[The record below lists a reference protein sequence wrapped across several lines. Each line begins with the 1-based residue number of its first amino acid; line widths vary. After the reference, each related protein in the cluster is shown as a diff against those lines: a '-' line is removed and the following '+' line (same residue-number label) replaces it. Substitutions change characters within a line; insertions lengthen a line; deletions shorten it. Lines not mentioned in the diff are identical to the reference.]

1 MYNSASLAPEYVEY
15 VVFDSDKVGVLSESI
30 HYNAYAML
38 GFEFYFWIN
47 LSFNMCCYQFV
58 NPKFECLII
67 YPKLSQ
73 HVSCVLSYFC

>member
-15 VVFDSDKVGVLSESI
+15 VVFDSDKLGVLSESI

-47 LSFNMCCYQFV
+47 LSSTCVV
-58 NPKFECLII
+58 NNL
-67 YPKLSQ
+67 
-73 HVSCVLSYFC
+73 